1 MKLRKIANPNMYPL
15 RMYITI
21 FTLLLLIITFGCE
34 KKMEARNMEVDT
46 ADIRDEE
53 IAALVN
59 KRILFGHASVGNNII
74 EGIRD
79 IITADNRFEKINIQ
93 KLESNHQI
101 SAPGFYH
108 FGVRKNGFPK
118 KKCDHFKQILIE
130 NGLGQKADIA
140 FFKFCYVDIEMD
152 ANVQELFN
160 YYVDTVE
167 SIKRKFQNIKMI
179 HVTTPYYSHKRGL
192 KGFIKRLIKPDLH
205 NVKRNEF
212 NNKLIEKYNQSDP
225 IFDLATVEST
235 YPDGSRSS
243 FKYKGKTYYSLANE
257 YTYDGGHLN
266 KTGRYLAAKNLLKTL
281 SEIALSQ

>member
-1 MKLRKIANPNMYPL
+1 M
-15 RMYITI
+15 T
-21 FTLLLLIITFGCE
+21 GCE
-34 KKMEARNMEVDT
+34 KKMKNIEINTE
-46 ADIRDEE
+46 DISDKA
-53 IAALVN
+53 ILALE
-59 KRILFGHASVGNNII
+59 KKKILFGHASVGNNII

-79 IITADNRFEKINIQ
+79 IIAADNRFEKINIQ

-118 KKCDHFKQILIE
+118 KKCDHFKQMLIE
-130 NGLGQKADIA
+130 NGLGQKVDIA
-140 FFKFCYVDIEMD
+140 FFKLCYVDIEKD
-152 ANVQELFN
+152 SNIQEIFN

-167 SIKRKFQNIKMI
+167 SIKRKFPNIRMM
-179 HVTTPYYSHKRGL
+179 HVTTPYYSHKRSL

-212 NNKLIEKYNQSDP
+212 NNKLIKKYNQSDL

-235 YPDGSRSS
+235 YPGGSRAS
-243 FKYKGKTYYSLANE
+243 FKYNGKTYYSLANE

-266 KTGRYLAAKNLLKTL
+266 KTGRYLAAKNLFKTL
-281 SEIALSQ
+281 SEIELSQ